1 MAEAKLDTPS
11 GAKKDAPKTP
21 SGPVVWEE
29 VLLLIL
35 GIVALL
41 FVFIPRF
48 FATDH
53 IQSTGEPVATK
64 TFNAKGLY
72 NRIFS
77 DQTQTIQDET
87 GAVIEVKTPSLI
99 DEGKSRF
106 DDFARSL
113 SIIVFSTLLFLMLL
127 FWAIVY
133 YNRFRTEL
141 IVTNYKKKFAIQDAN
156 LDLKNEKILENSEPD
171 NNGIINPRW
180 QLIGKY
186 YNSASQADWKLAIL
200 EADIMLFEVL
210 NKSGFQG
217 YSIGEML
224 KFTDKSK
231 LATLDFAWRAHK
243 IRNEIAHQGLDYVL
257 TRSKVDEAISDY
269 EKVFEELN
277 FI

>member
-1 MAEAKLDTPS
+1 MAEEKKDV
-11 GAKKDAPKTP
+11 KKDAPKAP

-29 VLLLIL
+29 VLLLLL

-53 IQSTGEPVATK
+53 IQGTPDSETAES
-64 TFNAKGLY
+64 FNVKDFY
-72 NRIFS
+72 NRVFS
-77 DQTQTIQDET
+77 DQTQTIQDEN
-87 GAVIEVKTPSLI
+87 GSVIQVRTPSLI

-106 DDFARSL
+106 DDFIKTAAVIFF
-113 SIIVFSTLLFLMLL
+113 SILTFLILL
-127 FWAIVY
+127 FWVIIY
-133 YNRFRTEL
+133 YNKFRTEL
-141 IVTNYKKKFAIQDAN
+141 IVNNYKKKFFPEDTS
-156 LDLKNEKILENSEPD
+156 LDQKNEKVLEGSEPD

-186 YNSASQADWKLAIL
+186 YNSANQADWKLAIL

-224 KFTDKSK
+224 KFTDRSK
-231 LATLDFAWRAHK
+231 LQTLDLAWRAHK

-257 TRSKVDEAISDY
+257 TRSKVDEAIADY

>member
-1 MAEAKLDTPS
+1 MAEE
-11 GAKKDAPKTP
+11 KKDAP
-21 SGPVVWEE
+21 SGPKKEAPKAPERVVWEE

-35 GIVALL
+35 GIIALL

-48 FATDH
+48 FGEDH
-53 IQSTGEPVATK
+53 IESISSDTETTQ
-64 TFNAKGLY
+64 TFNIKDTY

-77 DQTQTIQDET
+77 DQTQTIRDADGSIQ
-87 GAVIEVKTPSLI
+87 VVKSPSLL
-99 DEGKSRF
+99 DEGKSRL
-106 DDFARSL
+106 DDIVHTSAMVLFSL
-113 SIIVFSTLLFLMLL
+113 IIFLILLFY
-127 FWAIVY
+127 AVIY
-133 YNRFRTEL
+133 YNKFRAEL
-141 IVTNYKKKFAIQDAN
+141 ITTNYKNKFFPEDKKLEGSND
-156 LDLKNEKILENSEPD
+156 KILETAEPD

-180 QLIGKY
+180 QVIGKY

-210 NKSGFQG
+210 SKSGFQG
-217 YSIGEML
+217 YSIGEQL

-231 LATLDFAWRAHK
+231 LATLDLAWRAHK

-257 TRSKVDEAISDY
+257 TRSKVEEAISDY